1 MSNLMLMIPIIF
13 IIILL
18 ILFIVFLMITSRQEK
33 VLKTVDENGKVKAEQ
48 INQETNSV
56 TKNKMTT
63 DEKKETQKRE
73 DVFKFME
80 FDRIMDNM
88 IVQNG
93 GSRFTMAIRCKGINY
108 ALMSEMEQ
116 LSVEEGFITFLNTL
130 KYPIQLYVQAQ
141 NIDLKGN
148 VAKYKK
154 NIESLNEDY
163 SNINEEYNKVASQ
176 FDADERVLN
185 RLEKQRE
192 KITNVYEYAHDIIKY
207 VEKMST
213 NKNLLQRKF
222 YVLVSYNTAEISSAD
237 KFTKDE
243 LIEMCATELMTRCK
257 GIISAL
263 SSCSVSGKILDSNEL
278 ADLLYSAYNR
288 DDKSLMSVKEAIDS
302 GMLRLYSTSE
312 DAIHKKEMQLDDYL
326 NKQAQLRAYKAI
338 KYAKEHNEIETP
350 ASEMINQEEEI
361 SRRATNYI
369 KNSDYDSV
377 EKDIAA
383 KKILSDFRNDKKE
396 LNEIHNFQKETI
408 EKEAE
413 KDIQKIPELENAEKP
428 EGIKLIEKSRD
439 YEKIEKEKQEQEANN
454 IQQINENNVQVE
466 DESKVEENNSDN
478 IRDNVQNEVE
488 GSINDSNKR
497 IIPAYEKNDTSN
509 NSTSDNQSGEY
520 VNIYSSNDED
530 ETII

>member
-1 MSNLMLMIPIIF
+1 
-13 IIILL
+13 
-18 ILFIVFLMITSRQEK
+18 
-33 VLKTVDENGKVKAEQ
+33 
-48 INQETNSV
+48 
-56 TKNKMTT
+56 
-63 DEKKETQKRE
+63 
-73 DVFKFME
+73 
-80 FDRIMDNM
+80 
-88 IVQNG
+88 
-93 GSRFTMAIRCKGINY
+93 
-108 ALMSEMEQ
+108 
-116 LSVEEGFITFLNTL
+116 
-130 KYPIQLYVQAQ
+130 
-141 NIDLKGN
+141 
-148 VAKYKK
+148 
-154 NIESLNEDY
+154 
-163 SNINEEYNKVASQ
+163 
-176 FDADERVLN
+176 
-185 RLEKQRE
+185 
-192 KITNVYEYAHDIIKY
+192 
-207 VEKMST
+207 
-213 NKNLLQRKF
+213 
-222 YVLVSYNTAEISSAD
+222 
-237 KFTKDE
+237 
-243 LIEMCATELMTRCK
+243 
-257 GIISAL
+257 
-263 SSCSVSGKILDSNEL
+263 
-278 ADLLYSAYNR
+278 
-288 DDKSLMSVKEAIDS
+288 MSVKEAIDS